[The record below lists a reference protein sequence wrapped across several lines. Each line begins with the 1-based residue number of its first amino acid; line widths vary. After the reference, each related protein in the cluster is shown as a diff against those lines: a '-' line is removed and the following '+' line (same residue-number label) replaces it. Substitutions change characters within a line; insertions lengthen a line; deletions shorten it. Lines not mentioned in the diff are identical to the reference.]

1 MYKGV
6 QDYFLLRISSD
17 FEKLSHFFHSKIFP
31 HSNSLTQEFNFIF
44 KFHHKKFVIAYFVFV
59 VLAMF
64 FLSTNFFFVKFYRNE
79 SIFKIIIIFIKFFT
93 KIIFNSFNIFIF
105 IYLKNEKLIF
115 FVNMFYYLSSKKL
128 DKFESQ

>member
-1 MYKGV
+1 MILKT
-6 QDYFLLRISSD
+6 FLI
-17 FEKLSHFFHSKIFP
+17 FFHSKIFP
-31 HSNSLTQEFNFIF
+31 PLKFSHSIIVSNFIF

-64 FLSTNFFFVKFYRNE
+64 FLSTIFFFFVKFYPHE
-79 SIFKIIIIFIKFFT
+79 SIFKIIIIFIKIFT
-93 KIIFNSFNIFIF
+93 KIIFNSFNIFIL

-128 DKFESQ
+128 DKFQSQ

>member
-1 MYKGV
+1 M
-6 QDYFLLRISSD
+6 QDCFLLRISSD
-17 FEKLSHFFHSKIFP
+17 FEKLSHFFPLKDFSPLKFSHSRIV
-31 HSNSLTQEFNFIF
+31 SNFIF
-44 KFHHKKFVIAYFVFV
+44 KFHHQNFVIAYFVFV

-64 FLSTNFFFVKFYRNE
+64 FLSTTFFFVKFYPNE

-93 KIIFNSFNIFIF
+93 KIIFNSFNIFIL

-128 DKFESQ
+128 TKFESQ